1 MKHVAVD
8 QYWQLHDALSAST
21 RKLVEHN
28 FSVIKE
34 FPNHPLLRLIKKGG
48 LWSMRIGSR
57 HRALAVEDGDTIIW
71 FWIGSYKQYI
81 KFFH

>member
-8 QYWQLHDALSAST
+8 QYWIMHETLSSAV

-28 FSVIKE
+28 FTVIKE
-34 FPNHPLLRLIKKGG
+34 YPNHPLLRLKKVDGV
-48 LWSMRIGSR
+48 WSMRIGSR
-57 HRALAVEDGDTIIW
+57 IRALAVEDGDTLIW

-81 KFFH
+81 TLIH